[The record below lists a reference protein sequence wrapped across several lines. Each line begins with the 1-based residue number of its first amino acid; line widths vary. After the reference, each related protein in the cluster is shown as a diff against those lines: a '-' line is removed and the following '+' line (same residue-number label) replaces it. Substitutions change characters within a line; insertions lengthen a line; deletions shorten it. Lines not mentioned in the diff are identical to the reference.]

1 MTHLIHPA
9 IARAQAAEIALAADR
24 RQHVAPPRRNG
35 GIPATG
41 RPTTLR
47 RFAFELLHR
56 GTAAQA
62 G

>member
-24 RQHVAPPRRNG
+24 RHAAPARRSG